1 MTTASKFALGT
12 CLLPLTLSA
21 TLLPAIIGKA
31 QNPPPPEAGSGRVER
46 EAVRTNKYVVVA
58 ANPLASAAG
67 RDVLRRGGS
76 AIDAAIAVQMV
87 LTLVEPQSSGIGGG
101 AFLVYYDAKTKK
113 LVTYDGRETAP
124 AAAKPDRFLDAN
136 GKPLQ
141 FYDAVVG
148 GKSVGVP
155 GVLRMLE
162 LAHKKH
168 GKLPWSQL
176 FQGAIQ
182 LSEQGFPLSPR
193 LYTLLSKDLYLS
205 RNEPAKS
212 YFYQPDG
219 TPKPIGTRLV
229 NQPLA
234 EVLRQIAKGGANAF
248 YQGNI
253 AKDIVAKVRQAAVPG
268 DLTATDLV
276 QYEAKLREPVCGA
289 YRIYK
294 VCGMGPPSSGGLT
307 VLQILGILQ
316 QFNLPALKPASL
328 EAVHL
333 FSEAG
338 RLAYA
343 DRNLYIADT
352 DFVPVPVKEL
362 INPNYLKLR
371 AAIINPERSIGQ
383 AQAGNP
389 LLQQA
394 NLLGKDQSK
403 DLPST
408 SHVSIVDAAGN
419 AISMTTSIEDA
430 FGSRLMVRGFLLNNQ
445 LTDFSFSPTSEG
457 KPVANRIE
465 AKKRPRSSMAPMMVF
480 DRNGKLV
487 MVIGSAGGPQIIN
500 YVAKAIV
507 GHLDWGLDIQ
517 QALSLPN
524 FGSRNGP
531 TELEE
536 NTDVAKLKPALE
548 AKGHTV
554 SIIQLTSGSTGIVL
568 TNQGLISGADPRR
581 EGAPL
586 GE

>member
-1 MTTASKFALGT
+1 MNTAYKIALNA

-31 QNPPPPEAGSGRVER
+31 QNPPPPEGGSGRVER
-46 EAVRTNKYVVVA
+46 EVVRTNKYVVVA
-58 ANPLASAAG
+58 ANPLASAVG

-101 AFLVYYDAKTKK
+101 AFLVHYDAQTKR

-136 GKPLQ
+136 GTPLQ

-162 LAHKKH
+162 LAHKKY
-168 GKLPWSQL
+168 GKLPWSEL

-193 LYTLLSKDLYLS
+193 LYTLLSRDQYLS

-212 YFYQPDG
+212 YFYQSDG
-219 TPKPIGTRLV
+219 TPKPVGTRLV
-229 NQPLA
+229 NKSLA

-253 AKDIVAKVRQAAVPG
+253 AKDIVAKVAQAAVPG
-268 DLTATDLV
+268 DLTTDDLR
-276 QYEAKLREPVCGA
+276 QYQAKLRSPVCGT

-316 QFNLPALKPASL
+316 QFNLAALKPASV

-352 DFVPVPVKEL
+352 DFVPVPIKEL

-371 AAIINPERSIGQ
+371 AALINPER
-383 AQAGNP
+383 
-389 LLQQA
+389 
-394 NLLGKDQSK
+394 
-403 DLPST
+403 
-408 SHVSIVDAAGN
+408 
-419 AISMTTSIEDA
+419 
-430 FGSRLMVRGFLLNNQ
+430 
-445 LTDFSFSPTSEG
+445 
-457 KPVANRIE
+457 
-465 AKKRPRSSMAPMMVF
+465 
-480 DRNGKLV
+480 
-487 MVIGSAGGPQIIN
+487 
-500 YVAKAIV
+500 
-507 GHLDWGLDIQ
+507 
-517 QALSLPN
+517 
-524 FGSRNGP
+524 
-531 TELEE
+531 
-536 NTDVAKLKPALE
+536 
-548 AKGHTV
+548 
-554 SIIQLTSGSTGIVL
+554 
-568 TNQGLISGADPRR
+568 
-581 EGAPL
+581 
-586 GE
+586 